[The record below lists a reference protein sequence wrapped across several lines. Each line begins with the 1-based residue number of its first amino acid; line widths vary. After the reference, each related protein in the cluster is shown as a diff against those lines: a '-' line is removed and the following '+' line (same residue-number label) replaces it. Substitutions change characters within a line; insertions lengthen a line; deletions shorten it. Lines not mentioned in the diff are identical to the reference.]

1 MLRRLVI
8 ALGVS
13 VALIAGAASAFAATT
28 NGSIVQSLAAST
40 SLSGKA
46 KGAAI
51 SNLAKTH
58 EETRVDSNA
67 TVGANATDEDED
79 AETDEDA
86 HASASSQ
93 DNHGAAV
100 RVVAQ
105 DRTATGGDNENHGGA
120 VSVVAQTH
128 P

>member
-1 MLRRLVI
+1 
-8 ALGVS
+8 VS

-28 NGSIVQSLAAST
+28 HGSIVQSLAAST

-46 KGAAI
+46 KGSPI
-51 SNLAKTH
+51 SKLAKTH
-58 EETRVDSNA
+58 VETRVDSNA
-67 TVGANATDEDED
+67 TVDANESDED
-79 AETDEDA
+79 ADTDSDG
-86 HASASSQ
+86 HASASSE
-93 DNHGAAV
+93 DNHGAEV

-105 DRTATGGDNENHGGA
+105 DHSRTGGDNDNHGGA